1 MHSLASPI
9 AVVYDDHLL
18 FAESFSA
25 VLERLKLFKSAHIFV
40 NDEAAYL
47 QFLVKHFDKPIYLF
61 LDYYLPQQNALS
73 LINETRRINKKA
85 KVIVVSSVST
95 PSIISHI
102 LTYNPNG
109 FLSKSS
115 GVDIVVECLR
125 SVGQDKPYI
134 CPQIKAVIDSK
145 LFQAEEI
152 PFTARELEMLH
163 YFAQGL
169 SIIETANKTH
179 LSKHTIVAHR
189 RKMMTKA
196 NVNSITELLAY
207 ARAKVLI

>member
-1 MHSLASPI
+1 MHSLGNPI

-25 VLERLKLFKSAHIFV
+25 VLERLKLFKSTRIFV
-40 NDEAAYL
+40 NDESAYL
-47 QFLVKHFDKPIYLF
+47 QFLVKHFDEPIYLF
-61 LDYYLPQQNALS
+61 LDYYIPQKNALT

-85 KVIVVSSVST
+85 KVIVVSSIST
-95 PSIISHI
+95 PAIISHI

-115 GVDIVVECLR
+115 GVDIVIECLR
-125 SVGQDKPYI
+125 SIGQNRPYI
-134 CPQIKAVIDSK
+134 CPQIKAIIDTK
-145 LFQAEEI
+145 LSSANEI

-169 SIIETANKTH
+169 SIIETANKSH
-179 LSKHTIVAHR
+179 LSKHTIVAH
-189 RKMMTKA
+189 
-196 NVNSITELLAY
+196 
-207 ARAKVLI
+207 